1 VLVVGLFGA
10 LGVLGF
16 RTALRSEDRFGM
28 LLATGITTWFM
39 VQAFIN
45 IGAVTGMMPI
55 TGVPLPFI
63 SAGGS
68 SLLINLAATG
78 LLLNIA
84 RRPRPES
91 SRVAIARDQLL
102 G

>member
-1 VLVVGLFGA
+1 
-10 LGVLGF
+10 
-16 RTALRSEDRFGM
+16 
-28 LLATGITTWFM
+28 M

-84 RRPRPES
+84 RHPRSES
-91 SRVAIARDQLL
+91 GRVAIARDRLL
-102 G
+102 GSRADV